1 MQNRNQNLPLYHKNA
16 KEISSHIKV
25 IFRKFLK
32 YEIQRVTTMML
43 KGNFVL
49 FGQVFF
55 LQIPEK
61 NTHTYVYLH
70 MKQESTSCG
79 EYVNCTIMAML
90 FTRSIGNQLWNM
102 MVVVSHGVTQ
112 SPQDTHLPLLPWASL
127 GYNEPSNYTNISCH
141 VTLMSSIF
149 S

>member
-55 LQIPEK
+55 LQMPGKKHIRISSHE
-61 NTHTYVYLH
+61 TRI
-70 MKQESTSCG
+70 TSCG

-102 MVVVSHGVTQ
+102 MAVVSHGVTQ